1 MYLATVIFDLMRFT
15 QTFLT
20 VFCCCLVTQWCLT
33 LHKPM
38 ACSRPSSAAHGIS
51 QAKILEWVAVSFSRG
66 SSQPRNWKSVSV
78 GSLLLSHKSYISS
91 LFFLPVFFPPILVLP
106 TYCSNNKS
114 LQAYHSIALISSPPP
129 SPLSL
134 FHQWQTLTFPS
145 GLPQSSL
152 LFQSSSSSIHGRKI
166 TVSSRLL

>member
-1 MYLATVIFDLMRFT
+1 MGFPRQEYWSELLFPSPGDLPDPGIE
-15 QTFLT
+15 
-20 VFCCCLVTQWCLT
+20 T
-33 LHKPM
+33 LSPLL
-38 ACSRPSSAAHGIS
+38 P
-51 QAKILEWVAVSFSRG
+51 
-66 SSQPRNWKSVSV
+66 V

-91 LFFLPVFFPPILVLP
+91 FFFLPVFLPPILVLP
-106 TYCSNNKS
+106 TYHSNNKS

-134 FHQWQTLTFPS
+134 FHQWQTLTFLL

-166 TVSSRLL
+166 TVSSRLLWHLLITHATSNIIITYHRFFFFLLSRL